1 MKPLFNFYIIFI
13 CFVFVANA
21 QDSNEVLFE
30 IDEETLQVGPFIES
44 FQKNSELMA
53 SSKEDLEDYLQL
65 YINFRLKIKSAYD
78 QELDTLQSFQKE
90 FSRYYK
96 QIADSYIS
104 NGEVTEAMVKET
116 YDRTKT
122 EVRVSHILLNLSK
135 YEEDTAKVYKK
146 ALMLMERA
154 ENGEDFAMLAKQNS
168 EDPSAQRNEGDLNWF
183 NTFKMLYEFE
193 DAAYKLDVGEI
204 SKPVRSDFGYHII
217 KKTGERASKGQLKTA
232 HIMVVKK
239 DSLQDPKEQ
248 IDKIYAKVESGD
260 DFHDLAKQYSD
271 DTNTASN
278 GGYIAPFGIGG
289 LNSKAYENEAFQ
301 LENTGDYTE
310 PFQTSFGWHI
320 VKLIEI
326 EPIQSYQDIKEDLK
340 KRQKF
345 FKVKIIG
352 Q

>member
-146 ALMLMERA
+146 
-154 ENGEDFAMLAKQNS
+154 
-168 EDPSAQRNEGDLNWF
+168 P
-183 NTFKMLYEFE
+183 
-193 DAAYKLDVGEI
+193 
-204 SKPVRSDFGYHII
+204 
-217 KKTGERASKGQLKTA
+217 
-232 HIMVVKK
+232 
-239 DSLQDPKEQ
+239 
-248 IDKIYAKVESGD
+248 
-260 DFHDLAKQYSD
+260 
-271 DTNTASN
+271 
-278 GGYIAPFGIGG
+278 
-289 LNSKAYENEAFQ
+289 
-301 LENTGDYTE
+301 
-310 PFQTSFGWHI
+310 
-320 VKLIEI
+320 
-326 EPIQSYQDIKEDLK
+326 
-340 KRQKF
+340 
-345 FKVKIIG
+345 
-352 Q
+352 